1 MGSTSIISTY
11 LYIYRVSIY
20 YPWYS
25 VYVYIYICTYG
36 SEGSGTLLR
45 SFAGYWASVASQGS
59 FEGFLDRKQLY
70 KGSWKGFSNQRF
82 YARAWGWGLHYHP
95 NTLYIVPQTEIPNL
109 NPENLL
115 PESHHTQT
123 WKEVSYRTSIYIY
136 MYPKSHT
143 QFNKLTYIYMCIYIY
158 RYKYAISS
166 ITKYFLGL

>member
-1 MGSTSIISTY
+1 MRRGYTYIWSGTLQAMLLWDGKYIYNIYLSI
-11 LYIYRVSIY
+11 YIYRVSIY

-25 VYVYIYICTYG
+25 VY
-36 SEGSGTLLR
+36 EGSGTLLR
-45 SFAGYWASVASQGS
+45 SFAGYWASAASQGS

-82 YARAWGWGLHYHP
+82 YARAWGLHYHP

-123 WKEVSYRTSIYIY
+123 WKEVSYRTSIY

-143 QFNKLTYIYMCIYIY
+143 QFNKLTYICMYIYI
-158 RYKYAISS
+158 
-166 ITKYFLGL
+166 

>member
-1 MGSTSIISTY
+1 MLSMILSIRI
-11 LYIYRVSIY
+11 YIY
-20 YPWYS
+20 
-25 VYVYIYICTYG
+25 TYG

-123 WKEVSYRTSIYIY
+123 WKEVSYRTLLFSI
-136 MYPKSHT
+136 
-143 QFNKLTYIYMCIYIY
+143 
-158 RYKYAISS
+158 
-166 ITKYFLGL
+166 